1 LMHHLRWASQGHA
14 SILSVDGDRI
24 VLCSTAPS
32 PPGSRIEGA
41 PLGASHAPLRVK
53 VSSCRR
59 QSDGDFVIEGR
70 LLDATREVRQI
81 LQAIVDDRPSA

>member
-1 LMHHLRWASQGHA
+1 
-14 SILSVDGDRI
+14 VNGDRI
-24 VLCSTAPS
+24 ALCSTVPS

-41 PLGASHAPLRVK
+41 LVAASHTPLRVK

-70 LLDATREVRQI
+70 PLDATREVRKM

>member
-1 LMHHLRWASQGHA
+1 MHHVRWASRGHA
-14 SILSVDGDRI
+14 SILSVNGDRI
-24 VLCSTAPS
+24 ALCSTVPS

-41 PLGASHAPLRVK
+41 PVAASHSPLCVK

-70 LLDATREVRQI
+70 LIDATREVRQM
-81 LQAIVDDRPSA
+81 LQAMADDTPSA